1 MTRPTTKR
9 RRRTSGSRDRDRDR
23 DKWADSAPPAESG
36 MTDRQRRIL
45 VWSGSIAAAL
55 ATTLGL
61 VLLANSIT
69 GGAPAPDE
77 QGSDPFG
84 KARPDLYQAWPSPKQ
99 FEPIADRK
107 ADAAP
112 LTAKEVFG
120 AKTLTSGRIALK
132 KVGSQLDGNC
142 GDTVWGGL
150 AGALADAGCEQAVRG
165 LYATADGSYVAQYTM
180 FNLADVKAANALV
193 DDLKA
198 LHHDGWVLP
207 LESEKAGFQGYTE
220 ASGQAM
226 GHFVGL
232 AWIGRADG
240 AEPGGK
246 DDFVTLGLAV
256 RESEKALYRRV
267 VAVAGLPA
275 APAGGDETDDT
286 AQPSEPPP
294 SEPGSEGGASEAPPP
309 AA

>member
-1 MTRPTTKR
+1 M
-9 RRRTSGSRDRDRDR
+9 
-23 DKWADSAPPAESG
+23 ADSPPPAESG
-36 MTDRQRRIL
+36 MTDGQRRVL
-45 VWSGSIAAAL
+45 VWTGSIAAGL
-55 ATTLGL
+55 ATALGL

-69 GGAPAPDE
+69 GGAAAPDE

-120 AKTLTSGRIALK
+120 AKTLTSGRITLK
-132 KVGSQLDGNC
+132 RIGSRLDGNC

-150 AGALADAGCEQAVRG
+150 AGELADAGCEQAVRG

-180 FNLADVKAANALV
+180 FNLADVEAANELV
-193 DDLKA
+193 DGLKT
-198 LHHDGWVLP
+198 LHHDGWVVP
-207 LESEKAGFQGYTE
+207 LESDKAGFQGYTE

-240 AEPGGK
+240 AEPGAK
-246 DDFVTLGLAV
+246 DDFVNLGLAV

-275 APAGGDETDDT
+275 APAGGDEADDT

-294 SEPGSEGGASEAPPP
+294 SEPVPGDPGATEPPPP

>member
-1 MTRPTTKR
+1 MTRRK
-9 RRRTSGSRDRDRDR
+9 RRTSGSRDR
-23 DKWADSAPPAESG
+23 WADSAPPAESG
-36 MTDRQRRIL
+36 MTDSQRRVL
-45 VWSGSIAAAL
+45 VWTGSITATL
-55 ATTLGL
+55 ATALGL
-61 VLLANSIT
+61 VLLATSIT
-69 GGAPAPDE
+69 GSAAAPDE

-99 FEPIADRK
+99 FGPIADRK

-120 AKTLTSGRIALK
+120 AKTLTSGRIVLK
-132 KVGSQLDGNC
+132 RIASSLDDNC
-142 GDTVWGGL
+142 GGTVWGGL

-165 LYATADGSYVAQYTM
+165 LYATADGDYVAQYAM
-180 FNLADVKAANALV
+180 FNLADVDAANELV
-193 DDLKA
+193 DNLKA

-207 LESEKAGFQGYTE
+207 LESEKAKFQGYTE

-240 AEPGGK
+240 AEPGRK

-275 APAGGDETDDT
+275 APAGGDEGDDT

-294 SEPGSEGGASEAPPP
+294 SEPAPGSGGYEESQPPPP
-309 AA
+309 AT

>member
-1 MTRPTTKR
+1 M
-9 RRRTSGSRDRDRDR
+9 SDG
-23 DKWADSAPPAESG
+23 
-36 MTDRQRRIL
+36 QRRIL
-45 VWSGSIAAAL
+45 VWTGSIAATL
-55 ATTLGL
+55 ATALGL
-61 VLLANSIT
+61 VLLANAIT
-69 GGAPAPDE
+69 GGAAAPDE

-99 FEPIADRK
+99 FGPIADRK
-107 ADAAP
+107 ADATP

-132 KVGSQLDGNC
+132 RIGSRLDDSC
-142 GDTVWGGL
+142 GETVWGGL
-150 AGALADAGCEQAVRG
+150 AGELADAGCEQAVRG

-180 FNLADVKAANALV
+180 FNLADADAANELV
-193 DDLKA
+193 DNLKT

-207 LESEKAGFQGYTE
+207 LESEKAKLQGYTE

-275 APAGGDETDDT
+275 APAGGDAGDDT
-286 AQPSEPPP
+286 AQPSEAPP
-294 SEPGSEGGASEAPPP
+294 SEPVPGEPASGGYGASEPPPP
-309 AA
+309 AT

>member
-1 MTRPTTKR
+1 MTKR
-9 RRRTSGSRDRDRDR
+9 KRRPSRSRDR
-23 DKWADSAPPAESG
+23 WADSAPPAESG
-36 MTDRQRRIL
+36 MSDGRRRVL
-45 VWSGSIAAAL
+45 VWTGSIAATL
-55 ATTLGL
+55 ATALGL

-69 GGAPAPDE
+69 GSAAAPDE

-84 KARPDLYQAWPSPKQ
+84 KARPDFYQPWPSPKQ
-99 FEPIADRK
+99 FGPIADRK

-132 KVGSQLDGNC
+132 RIASRLDDNC

-150 AGALADAGCEQAVRG
+150 AGELADAGCEQAVRG
-165 LYATADGSYVAQYTM
+165 LYATSDGGYVAQYTM
-180 FNLADVKAANALV
+180 FNLADVDAANELV
-193 DDLKA
+193 DSLKA

-207 LESEKAGFQGYTE
+207 LESEKAKLQGYTE

-275 APAGGDETDDT
+275 APAGGNQGDDT

-294 SEPGSEGGASEAPPP
+294 SEPDPGSGGYGESEPPPP
-309 AA
+309 AT